1 MQLLDGKALALKKR
15 AALAEKTAQLLV
27 EEGIKPCL
35 VVVLV
40 GENPASQVYVRN
52 KEKAAI
58 AAGFESRVLRYPDS
72 LTEEDLL
79 GLLAELNEDSSVH
92 GILVQLPLPS
102 QIREDLV
109 LEAIDPAKDVDGF
122 HPFNVGRLWTG
133 DPLRVPST
141 PAGIMALLEESG
153 INPAG
158 KKAVVIGR
166 SNIVG
171 KPMAEMLLAADATV
185 TIAHSKT
192 ENLAQLASEADILVV
207 AIGRGHFVGPDFV
220 KEGAVVIDVGMN
232 RNDEGKLIGDVD
244 FEAVK
249 DKAAFLTPVPGGV
262 GPMTIAML
270 LEQTFQAAI
279 DTRD

>member
-15 AALAEKTAQLLV
+15 AALAEKTAQLL
-27 EEGIKPCL
+27 EEKGIKPCL

-52 KEKAAI
+52 KEKAAL
-58 AAGFESRVLRYPDS
+58 AAGFESRVLRYPAS
-72 LTEEDLL
+72 LTEEELM
-79 GLLAELNEDSSVH
+79 GLLAELNEDPGVH

-141 PAGIMALLEESG
+141 PAGIMALLEEYG

-192 ENLAQLASEADILVV
+192 ENLSQLASEADILVV

-220 KEGAVVIDVGMN
+220 KDGAVVIDVGMN

-270 LEQTFQAAI
+270 LEQTFQAAA
-279 DTRD
+279 DTKD

>member
-27 EEGIKPCL
+27 EKGIKPCL

-52 KEKAAI
+52 KEKAAL
-58 AAGFESRVLRYPDS
+58 AAGFESRILRYPDS
-72 LTEEDLL
+72 LTEEELL

-92 GILVQLPLPS
+92 GILVQLPLPA

-141 PAGIMALLEESG
+141 PAGIMALLEEYG

-270 LEQTFQAAI
+270 LEQTFQAAAYTK
-279 DTRD
+279 D

>member
-27 EEGIKPCL
+27 EKGIKPCL

-52 KEKAAI
+52 KEKAAL
-58 AAGFESRVLRYPDS
+58 AAGFESRILRYPDS
-72 LTEEDLL
+72 LTEEELL

-92 GILVQLPLPS
+92 GILVQLPLPA

-141 PAGIMALLEESG
+141 PAGIMALLEEYG

-192 ENLAQLASEADILVV
+192 ENLVQLASEADILVV

-270 LEQTFQAAI
+270 LEQTFQAAA
-279 DTRD
+279 DTKD

>member
-1 MQLLDGKALALKKR
+1 MQVMNGKELALKKR
-15 AALAEKTAQLLV
+15 AVLAERTAELIKEQ
-27 EEGIKPCL
+27 GIRPCL

-52 KEKAAI
+52 KEKAAVE
-58 AAGFESRVLRYPDS
+58 AGFESRILRYPADLSEDKLLS
-72 LTEEDLL
+72 LLD
-79 GLLAELNEDSSVH
+79 ELNQDTSVH
-92 GILVQLPLPS
+92 GILIQLPLPA

-141 PAGIMALLEESG
+141 PAGIMALLEEYG

-192 ENLAQLASEADILVV
+192 ENLAQLASDADILVV

-249 DKAAFLTPVPGGV
+249 NKAAFLTPVPGGV

-270 LEQTFQAAI
+270 LEQTFQAAA
-279 DTRD
+279 DTKD

>member
-15 AALAEKTAQLLV
+15 KNLAEKTARLLADQ
-27 EEGIKPCL
+27 GIQPCL

-52 KEKAAI
+52 KEKAAVE
-58 AAGFESRVLRYPDS
+58 AGFESRILRYPE
-72 LTEEDLL
+72 TMAETDLL
-79 GLLAELNEDSSVH
+79 SLLADLNQDPEVH
-92 GILVQLPLPS
+92 GILVQLPLPP

-109 LEAIDPAKDVDGF
+109 LEAIDPRKDVDGF

-141 PAGIMALLEESG
+141 PAGIMALLEEYG
-153 INPAG
+153 INPVG

-185 TIAHSKT
+185 TMAHSKT
-192 ENLAQLASEADILVV
+192 ENLDQVAREADILVV

-220 KEGAVVIDVGMN
+220 KDGAVVIDVGMN
-232 RNDEGKLIGDVD
+232 RNPEGKLIGDVN

-270 LEQTFQAAI
+270 LEQTFQAASE
-279 DTRD
+279 TQL

>member
-27 EEGIKPCL
+27 EKGIKPCL

-52 KEKAAI
+52 KEKAAL
-58 AAGFESRVLRYPDS
+58 AAGFESRILRYPDS
-72 LTEEDLL
+72 LTEEELL

-92 GILVQLPLPS
+92 GILVQLPLPA

-141 PAGIMALLEESG
+141 PAGIMALLEEYG

-171 KPMAEMLLAADATV
+171 KPMAEMLLAANATV

-270 LEQTFQAAI
+270 LEQTFQAAA
-279 DTRD
+279 DTKD